1 MMQKSTITICLTIMI
16 MAIIFVTVNGNLIL
30 KSNGKKHSDIV
41 MIGDKC
47 QPTIIKSGDKKG
59 KNSDTVIM
67 NPECHHKEKKEY
79 IAYPVY
85 HEYPSIIHEYHT
97 GYGYG
102 HGYGGGGGG
111 SSHGN
116 DYGHQSYGH
125 NNNHHYGQS
134 HQNYEH
140 QYGNYHGMMMD
151 PGYGDYYRRK

>member
-1 MMQKSTITICLTIMI
+1 MKTLLHVL
-16 MAIIFVTVNGNLIL
+16 II
-30 KSNGKKHSDIV
+30 DIFYV
-41 MIGDKC
+41 FLC
-47 QPTIIKSGDKKG
+47 AQS
-59 KNSDTVIM
+59 VIM